1 MKWKVKNKKP
11 TDRKIETIQSKQ
23 TDVTEKIKLCHDSV
37 VSEKFCVR
45 NSDIIYFFQWRLQK
59 PLITQ
64 DILIGE

>member
-1 MKWKVKNKKP
+1 MKLKVKNKKP
-11 TDRKIETIQSKQ
+11 TDREIETIQTKQ
-23 TDVTEKIKLCHDSV
+23 KDVTEKSKLCHDFYYV
-37 VSEKFCVR
+37 FYVR